1 MRSARLGPSALLV
14 LLSLSTARSAPAETG
29 LPSTQGIGH
38 AGAVSDDEV
47 KLEID
52 LTDRQSV
59 SIAVV
64 DGQLLIGGARVGTL
78 HRAGQLGN
86 VWRRLVEEATGLT
99 PDQVLHRIQQLDGP
113 RLTVEEREVLR
124 TLEGIVQEISA
135 VRVVHAAPIAPD
147 ATQEAESPQP
157 PARVPAPELAPAQVP
172 THVPIDLDNLLE
184 SGRVYTRDLEIASGD
199 VVDGAVTMLRGDVTV
214 RGRVRGDI
222 VAVDGDVIL
231 PAGGVVEGNVHLM
244 RGDLIR
250 EGGELQGRVVHL
262 GRKEL
267 EVPDVA
273 PVIAVSETPLPSSP
287 SIVGSIATGV
297 MSWLGA
303 FVGLAFMGIG
313 LMFFAPRQL
322 EAVADTVWHSFGRSF
337 LAGLFAQPLLLPLLA
352 LLVVGLA
359 ITIVG
364 ILVVP
369 FAVAA
374 FVAAV
379 LLSAVGGYLAVART
393 VGEIYL
399 RRRMAKG
406 LQVTGWLTYRYLF
419 YGLLGVLMI
428 WVPPVFFGR
437 IPVAGTIMTVSAA
450 LLTWILVT
458 AGFGATLVSRGGIRG
473 TVVRRID
480 RALSDERFWDP
491 SGLLAR
497 PRSKRRSAS

>member
-1 MRSARLGPSALLV
+1 
-14 LLSLSTARSAPAETG
+14 
-29 LPSTQGIGH
+29 
-38 AGAVSDDEV
+38 VSDDEV

-157 PARVPAPELAPAQVP
+157 PARVPAPELAAAQVP

-250 EGGELQGRVVHL
+250 EGGELQGRVVRRH
-262 GRKEL
+262 
-267 EVPDVA
+267 
-273 PVIAVSETPLPSSP
+273 PS
-287 SIVGSIATGV
+287 
-297 MSWLGA
+297 W
-303 FVGLAFMGIG
+303 
-313 LMFFAPRQL
+313 
-322 EAVADTVWHSFGRSF
+322 EA
-337 LAGLFAQPLLLPLLA
+337 
-352 LLVVGLA
+352 
-359 ITIVG
+359 
-364 ILVVP
+364 
-369 FAVAA
+369 
-374 FVAAV
+374 
-379 LLSAVGGYLAVART
+379 
-393 VGEIYL
+393 
-399 RRRMAKG
+399 
-406 LQVTGWLTYRYLF
+406 
-419 YGLLGVLMI
+419 
-428 WVPPVFFGR
+428 
-437 IPVAGTIMTVSAA
+437 
-450 LLTWILVT
+450 
-458 AGFGATLVSRGGIRG
+458 SRP
-473 TVVRRID
+473 
-480 RALSDERFWDP
+480 A
-491 SGLLAR
+491 
-497 PRSKRRSAS
+497 